1 MNYGFHLATAGA
13 ITGMRRLD
21 TVANNLANATTVGFK
36 ADMLMLSAR
45 KPENLEQ
52 AGAVPDANALLD
64 GLGGGS
70 LFHPNAIDLSQGAL
84 RQTGQAFDVAL
95 DGDGFLVLAQP
106 KGAASTDL
114 LLTRAGA
121 LTRRADGVLVLA
133 TSGTPV
139 LDEDGRQIRLDGE
152 SAPRFES
159 DGRVIQDGT
168 EVGRLRIVVPTDVAQ
183 LAKEG
188 RDALRLRGGAVRN
201 APESTQLVQG
211 ALEESTVDPVAALA
225 EMVRVSR
232 GVEFSTRL
240 MQMQD
245 QMTGRLVDTFGRFA

>member
-36 ADMLMLSAR
+36 ADTLALSAR

-52 AGAVPDANALLD
+52 AGAYTDTNALLD
-64 GLGGGS
+64 NLGGGT
-70 LFHPNAIDLSQGAL
+70 LFHPNMIDLSQGAL
-84 RQTGQAFDVAL
+84 RETGQSL
-95 DGDGFLVLAQP
+95 DLAIEGDGFLVLAQP
-106 KGAASTDL
+106 KGSASKDL
-114 LLTRAGA
+114 LLTRSGA
-121 LTRRADGVLVLA
+121 LTLDANGTLVLA
-133 TSGTPV
+133 NSGVPV
-139 LDEDGRQIRLDGE
+139 LDDEGRTITLDGD
-152 SAPRFES
+152 SSPRIES
-159 DGRVIQDGT
+159 DGRVLQDGA
-168 EVGRLRIVVPTDVAQ
+168 EVARLRLVVPNDIAQ

-188 RDALRLRGGAVRN
+188 RDALRLRGGSVRS
-201 APESTQLVQG
+201 APESTRIVQG